1 MIDYHNDNNEPAPY
15 PKTSKE
21 IDRDRIEESKEYIE
35 TQMQIR
41 SRNFET
47 ADNIDEENKE
57 ELLKSVI
64 DPLDSQYGKDDIT
77 PSDYTRDDNK
87 NSVQTCIEPPVLKV
101 TNDIISNNNEIND
114 EVIVTD
120 IKVEPEPVVVE
131 ETPTT
136 LTEILTGQ
144 NEVEDIY
151 IVDEDVLQET
161 YETIFTG
168 YPAFSASTEISALPA
183 PFEVIA
189 PSTINQ
195 NDTAATDNTIPMG
208 WFPDLELLVA
218 PPLPPLQNSVDKA
231 IPLA

>member
-21 IDRDRIEESKEYIE
+21 IDRYRIEESKEYIE

-47 ADNIDEENKE
+47 TDNIDEENKE

-64 DPLDSQYGKDDIT
+64 DTLDSQYGNDDIT
-77 PSDYTRDDNK
+77 LSDYTRDDNK
-87 NSVQTCIEPPVLKV
+87 NSVQTGIEPPVLKV

-151 IVDEDVLQET
+151 IVDEDILQET

-168 YPAFSASTEISALPA
+168 YPAFSASIEISALPA

-195 NDTAATDNTIPMG
+195 NFHHHFHHFKIVLIKQYHWLD
-208 WFPDLELLVA
+208 F
-218 PPLPPLQNSVDKA
+218 LP
-231 IPLA
+231 